1 MNRKIIIALIVIV
14 LIALAGL
21 LAFSSGIKS
30 DTQITFLS
38 GNNLK
43 NGDQVQFELK
53 DAQGNVLSNQNV
65 EITYGANGENQTF
78 SIITDSEGRGGLLLN
93 EQADGNYNI
102 SVKYAGDD
110 KHNGCSANTTITIG
124 EGSTESVNNST
135 SYSQGS
141 SQATSD
147 SSASYAPSTSS
158 SQSGSSQSSDLSYD
172 SELNEYYDSNGKI
185 VGGQNDGASYE
196 QVKNNRPQI
205 SEDGGLE

>member
-30 DTQITFLS
+30 DTQITSLS

-65 EITYGANGENQTF
+65 EIVYGANGENQTF

-124 EGSTESVNNST
+124 EGSTETANNSA
-135 SYSQGS
+135 SYSQDS
-141 SQATSD
+141 TQATAD
-147 SSASYAPSTSS
+147 SSASYASS
-158 SQSGSSQSSDLSYD
+158 SSGQSSSSQSSDLSYD